1 MPTSGTNIASSRK
14 VEYLSPPAKVSMAD
28 RWFEIASA
36 DHFWV
41 RRRFEVLERLAG
53 NLLNNAG
60 EMAEI
65 GCGHG
70 VLQKQVEERYG
81 RELAGFD
88 LNEYALKQ
96 NVSQK
101 SRVYCYDIFQQH
113 AALRARFDV
122 VFLFDVLEHIA
133 VEDGFLE
140 AVLFHLAPQG
150 KIVLNVPSGQWA
162 YSEYDRAVGHVRRY
176 SVSTLRQTGAR
187 CGIRIQAWTYWGL
200 PLIPTLALR
209 KLWFRGDGKGDN
221 PAVISSG
228 FDSRSRA
235 INNLLWLACQCE
247 VIPQHWW
254 GTSLMAI
261 LERDDG
267 TSAS

>member
-1 MPTSGTNIASSRK
+1 MPTAGTNIASSRK
-14 VEYLSPPAKVSMAD
+14 VEYLSPPAQVSMAD

-41 RRRFEVLERLAG
+41 RRRFEVFERLAG
-53 NLLNNAG
+53 HLLHDAG

-70 VLQKQVEERYG
+70 VLQRQVEERYG

-96 NVSQK
+96 NVSRK
-101 SRVYCYDIFQQH
+101 SGVYCYDIFQQH
-113 AALRARFDV
+113 AALRAKFDV

-140 AVLFHLAPQG
+140 AVLFHLAQQG

-162 YSEYDRAVGHVRRY
+162 YSEYDRAVGHARRY
-176 SVSTLRQTGAR
+176 SISTLRKTGER
-187 CGIRIQAWTYWGL
+187 CGIRIQTWTYWGL

-209 KLWFRGDGKGDN
+209 KLWFMGKGTRDN
-221 PAVISSG
+221 RTVISSG
-228 FDSRSRA
+228 FDSRSGS

-261 LERDDG
+261 LERADG
-267 TSAS
+267 TSAY